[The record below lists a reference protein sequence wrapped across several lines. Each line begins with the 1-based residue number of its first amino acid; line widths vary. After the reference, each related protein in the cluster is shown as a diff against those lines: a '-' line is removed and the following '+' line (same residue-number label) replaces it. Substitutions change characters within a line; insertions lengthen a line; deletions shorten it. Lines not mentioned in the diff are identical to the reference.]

1 MNTTKKTPAEYF
13 SKYIRSFERKNKT
26 RKVPKILYDSEKERD
41 VYEKDYEKAP
51 ADWRTTM
58 EETKKFLD
66 DNKTASISGVFSRR
80 LDKMRDE
87 AWENYEVKEDFLE
100 ACLNKDPSEEE
111 IHKIALENVDKI
123 RSFNM
128 KVDVHE
134 FHDAH
139 RIMSEFPRQGKFTP
153 LQVGAIMCND
163 TLKAL
168 LNLRDKLDIPIED
181 KPDPNLKDS
190 NGNTTGHLL
199 AFSCDAREYTSEIY
213 INNRKMKFFLEKTKS
228 YLDINLQNN
237 NGDTILHSVF
247 KNILERIAQFKRVGM
262 NRSLNIEDYRKILK
276 HIDDYKRL
284 FKNNGLNLK
293 LKNKEGISAKAA
305 YKNIHA
311 KITDLIEEPKRKA
324 EEAKKKAEEAKKS
337 AEEAK
342 NRAEEEARKKAEK
355 AKKKAEEEA
364 RKKAEEESKKSK
376 KETKKPNTTRKKSQ
390 SPSSPLPEQP
400 MPNCPSKGKKPQS
413 CKTKKDYLKQTLIF
427 HPDRNFDCQEKAT
440 EKFKKLQNLCEG
452 QM

>member
-13 SKYIRSFERKNKT
+13 RKYQRSFESKNKT
-26 RKVPKILYDSEKERD
+26 RKMPKILYDSEKERD
-41 VYEKDYEKAP
+41 VYEKDYETAP

-66 DNKTASISGVFSRR
+66 DDKTASISGVFSRR
-80 LDKMRDE
+80 LDKMQRE
-87 AWENYEVKEDFLE
+87 EWENYEARDDFLE

-163 TLKAL
+163 ALKAL

-199 AFSCDAREYTSEIY
+199 AFSCDTREYTNEIF

-247 KNILERIAQFKRVGM
+247 KNILERIDQFKSVGL
-262 NRSLNIEDYRKILK
+262 NRSLNIRDYEKILR

-284 FKNNGLNLK
+284 FKNNGLNFK

-305 YKNIHA
+305 YKNIYA

-324 EEAKKKAEEAKKS
+324 EEAKKKAEE
-337 AEEAK
+337 
-342 NRAEEEARKKAEK
+342 EARKKAK
-355 AKKKAEEEA
+355 
-364 RKKAEEESKKSK
+364 REESKKSK
-376 KETKKPNTTRKKSQ
+376 KETNKPNTTRKKTQ
-390 SPSSPLPEQP
+390 SPPSPLPEQP
-400 MPNCPSKGKKPQS
+400 MPNCPSKGKKPQP
-413 CKTKKDYLKQTLIF
+413 CKTKKEYLKQTLIF
-427 HPDRNFDCQEKAT
+427 HPDRNFDCKEKAT
-440 EKFKKLQNLCEG
+440 EKFKKLQNLCED
-452 QM
+452 QL

>member
-41 VYEKDYEKAP
+41 DYEKDYERAP

-66 DNKTASISGVFSRR
+66 DNKTATISGVFSRR

-87 AWENYEVKEDFLE
+87 AWDNYEVKDAFLE

-111 IHKIALENVDKI
+111 IHKIALENFDI
-123 RSFNM
+123 IGSFNM
-128 KVDVHE
+128 KVDVHA
-134 FHDAH
+134 FHEAH
-139 RIMSEFPRQGKFTP
+139 RMMIEFPRQGKFTP
-153 LQVGAIMCND
+153 LQAGAIMCND

-199 AFSCDAREYTSEIY
+199 ASSCDAREYTNEIF
-213 INNRKMKFFLEKTKS
+213 INHRKMKFFLEKTKS

-247 KNILERIAQFKRVGM
+247 KNILERIAQFKRVGL
-262 NRSLNIEDYRKILK
+262 NRSLNIEDYKKILK

-324 EEAKKKAEEAKKS
+324 EEEKK
-337 AEEAK
+337 
-342 NRAEEEARKKAEK
+342 RAEE

-364 RKKAEEESKKSK
+364 KKKAEEEAKKKKKAEEESKKKSK

>member
-41 VYEKDYEKAP
+41 DYEKDYERAP

-87 AWENYEVKEDFLE
+87 AWENYEVKDDFLK

-111 IHKIALENVDKI
+111 IHKIALENVDI
-123 RSFNM
+123 IGSFNM
-128 KVDVHE
+128 KVDVHA
-134 FHDAH
+134 FHEAH
-139 RIMSEFPRQGKFTP
+139 RMMIEFPRQGKFTP

-199 AFSCDAREYTSEIY
+199 ASSCDAREYTNEIF
-213 INNRKMKFFLEKTKS
+213 INHRKMKFFLEKTKS

-247 KNILERIAQFKRVGM
+247 KNILERIAQFKRVGL
-262 NRSLNIEDYRKILK
+262 NRSLNIEDYKKILK

-324 EEAKKKAEEAKKS
+324 EEEKK
-337 AEEAK
+337 
-342 NRAEEEARKKAEK
+342 RAEE

-364 RKKAEEESKKSK
+364 KKKAEEEAKRKKKAEEESKKKSK

-440 EKFKKLQNLCEG
+440 EKFKKLQNLCEA

>member
-66 DNKTASISGVFSRR
+66 DDKTASISGVFSRR

-87 AWENYEVKEDFLE
+87 AWAYYEVKEDFLE

-199 AFSCDAREYTSEIY
+199 ASSCDAREYTNEIF
-213 INNRKMKFFLEKTKS
+213 INHRKMKFFLEKTKS

-324 EEAKKKAEEAKKS
+324 EEAKKKAEEAKKR

-342 NRAEEEARKKAEK
+342 KRAEEEEK
-355 AKKKAEEEA
+355 RKKKAEEES
-364 RKKAEEESKKSK
+364 KKKSK

>member
-13 SKYIRSFERKNKT
+13 RKYQRSFESKNKT
-26 RKVPKILYDSEKERD
+26 RKMPKILYDSEKERD
-41 VYEKDYEKAP
+41 VYEKDYERAP

-87 AWENYEVKEDFLE
+87 AWENYEIKDDFLE
-100 ACLNKDPSEEE
+100 ACLNTNPSEEE

-123 RSFNM
+123 GSFNM

-139 RIMSEFPRQGKFTP
+139 RILSEFPRQGRFTP

-199 AFSCDAREYTSEIY
+199 ANSCDSRQYINEIY
-213 INNRKMKFFLEKTKS
+213 VNNRMMKFFLEKTKS

-247 KNILERIAQFKRVGM
+247 KNILERIAQFKRVGL
-262 NRSLNIEDYRKILK
+262 NRSLNIEDYKKILK

-324 EEAKKKAEEAKKS
+324 EEAKKKAEEAKKR

-342 NRAEEEARKKAEK
+342 KRAEEE
-355 AKKKAEEEA
+355 AKKKAEEES
-364 RKKAEEESKKSK
+364 KKKSK

-413 CKTKKDYLKQTLIF
+413 CKTKKEYLKQTLIF
-427 HPDRNFDCQEKAT
+427 HPDRNFDCKEKAT

>member
-13 SKYIRSFERKNKT
+13 RKYQRSFESKNKT
-26 RKVPKILYDSEKERD
+26 RKMPKILYDSEKERD
-41 VYEKDYEKAP
+41 VYEKDYERAP

-80 LDKMRDE
+80 LDKMQRE
-87 AWENYEVKEDFLE
+87 EWENYEARDDFLE

-123 RSFNM
+123 GSFNM
-128 KVDVHE
+128 KVDVHD
-134 FHDAH
+134 FHFGH
-139 RIMSEFPRQGKFTP
+139 RITSEFPRQGRFTP
-153 LQVGAIMCND
+153 LQAGAIMCND
-163 TLKAL
+163 TLEAL

-199 AFSCDAREYTSEIY
+199 AFSCDTREYTNEIF

-247 KNILERIAQFKRVGM
+247 KNILERIDQFKSVGL
-262 NRSLNIEDYRKILK
+262 NRSLNIRDYEKILR

-284 FKNNGLNLK
+284 FKNNGLNFK

-305 YKNIHA
+305 YKNIYA

-324 EEAKKKAEEAKKS
+324 EEAKKKAEEAKKR

-342 NRAEEEARKKAEK
+342 KKAEDGARKKAEE

-376 KETKKPNTTRKKSQ
+376 KETKKPNTTRKKTQ
-390 SPSSPLPEQP
+390 SPPSPLPEQP
-400 MPNCPSKGKKPQS
+400 MPNCPSKGKKPQP
-413 CKTKKDYLKQTLIF
+413 CKTKKEYLKQALIF
-427 HPDRNFDCQEKAT
+427 HPDRNFDCKEKAT
-440 EKFKKLQNLCEG
+440 EKFKKLQNLCKD
-452 QM
+452 QL